1 MSYLT
6 WLHLLLERAGTEPLQ
21 AWLMSMRAENDLSH
35 FDFVHSTDVTSINH
49 DMEKTLA
56 HMHTQ
61 TPTHT
66 HTHTQSHTHLH
77 TPTNS
82 LFFFTLSRVSRSCV
96 QGTHWCSHWWHSA
109 KKLKHRSGCPTMYI
123 KVWLRKKEF
132 TQLCLHQPRA

>member
-66 HTHTQSHTHLH
+66 HTHTVTHSPTHTHKQPFFLYTEQSLKILCTGH
-77 TPTNS
+77 T
-82 LFFFTLSRVSRSCV
+82 LVLTLVALSK
-96 QGTHWCSHWWHSA
+96 QT
-109 KKLKHRSGCPTMYI
+109 
-123 KVWLRKKEF
+123 
-132 TQLCLHQPRA
+132 